1 MKTDTLIP
9 LMDTCINRLNTVKQ
23 VLKDEGKEIEKNDL
37 LLLAANH
44 FVNKIYE
51 HVIHY
56 SQPFIKNNGNNQNGK
71 M

>member
-1 MKTDTLIP
+1 MKTDKLIT

-23 VLKDEGKEIEKNDL
+23 VLKDEGKEIEKNEL
-37 LLLAANH
+37 LLIAASH

-56 SQPFIKNNGNNQNGK
+56 SQPFMRNSHGNS
-71 M
+71 